1 METIVPVVALE
12 ERISFATPPN
22 QEESIPLKPN
32 SSNDLT
38 QIVEDDYSV
47 SGFVHKTQDEKHE
60 YYSKDYVTEMRLS
73 HLKERADDQ
82 ARIDKLEQQ
91 I

>member
-22 QEESIPLKPN
+22 QEESIPLRPN

-47 SGFVHKTQDEKHE
+47 SGFVHNMQD
-60 YYSKDYVTEMRLS
+60 
-73 HLKERADDQ
+73 
-82 ARIDKLEQQ
+82 
-91 I
+91 